1 MQATNLGAAALTRLV
16 GCELSYLPLAF
27 LPACC
32 PGTWKGA
39 NTMKRNM
46 FTRRRFMATS
56 AAASAM
62 IAAPFVRTTHAA
74 GKLSI
79 GFWDHFVP
87 GANKTSDAL
96 IQEWAAKEKVEVQI
110 DRFTGNKAL
119 LTIAAEAQAK
129 SGHDILYMTSWLPHD
144 YAKSLE
150 PVDDVMIELI
160 KQNGPVN
167 EIVAYLRSSRGPLA
181 CGAGDDRQPD
191 SGTVLAHRFDEAIR
205 RHRRSSHV
213 SGRRPAER
221 S

>member
-79 GFWDHFVP
+79 GFWDHFVT
-87 GANKTSDAL
+87 GANKNSDAV
-96 IQEWAAKEKVEVQI
+96 IKDWAATQTDGTQME
-110 DRFTGNKAL
+110 L
-119 LTIAAEAQAK
+119 L
-129 SGHDILYMTSWLPHD
+129 
-144 YAKSLE
+144 
-150 PVDDVMIELI
+150 
-160 KQNGPVN
+160 
-167 EIVAYLRSSRGPLA
+167 
-181 CGAGDDRQPD
+181 
-191 SGTVLAHRFDEAIR
+191 
-205 RHRRSSHV
+205 
-213 SGRRPAER
+213 
-221 S
+221 